1 MGDRGEEIPGLFGSG
16 PKKHPSAAV
25 RFSMASQ
32 ALQHE
37 PTPDVAALLASMQAH
52 PSPLRAPTELSVH
65 RSSVAYSNNPI
76 RSALPTRS
84 NSISG
89 AHTAPIN
96 GTYPTLPNSS
106 SLQQTRFFQTGTR
119 PAQPLST
126 IHSERSLHSVGA
138 ETSHAP
144 PASRQTWMP
153 QSAPANT
160 SRYESDMSQ
169 MDNGYMDGNISTEM
183 LRVQDQSDVVS
194 FQESG
199 GEALIPADN
208 ALFKSQRPAR
218 ERLHWHFDANN
229 DPSVSGLLGWI
240 DVMRH
245 GLATLAVSS
254 RRYLMFRY

>member
-1 MGDRGEEIPGLFGSG
+1 MAGGGEEIPGLFGSG
-16 PKKHPSAAV
+16 PNRHPSAAV

-32 ALQHE
+32 ALHHE
-37 PTPDVAALLASMQAH
+37 PTPDVAAFLASMH
-52 PSPLRAPTELSVH
+52 PSPNRAPTELSVH
-65 RSSVAYSNNPI
+65 RSSVAYSSNPI

-138 ETSHAP
+138 DTANAP

-153 QSAPANT
+153 QSAPAST
-160 SRYESDMSQ
+160 SRYGYGAPPMA
-169 MDNGYMDGNISTEM
+169 NGYMDGNISTEM
-183 LRVQDQSDVVS
+183 LRVNDQSDTVS

-199 GEALIPADN
+199 GEALVPADN
-208 ALFKSQRPAR
+208 ALFRSHRPAN
-218 ERLHWHFDANN
+218 ERLHWHFDSNN
-229 DPSVSGLLGWI
+229 DESVSDLLNWVQ
-240 DVMRH
+240 VMSH

-254 RRYLMFRY
+254 HHYSMFRY